1 MDSPTMRAVLIDEH
15 GPASVARVGAVAA
28 PVRLMSEVLVDV
40 RAAGINPIDVETRAG
55 GGAAAGI
62 QRFPWVGGHDL
73 AGTVAEAAYEL
84 HELQPGDAVFG
95 MANPARGWGSFA
107 ERVAVSSICLARK
120 PASLTWEE
128 AAAVPLAALTA
139 WDAVVR
145 VARAHGGQ
153 RVLVHAGA
161 GGVGHFAVQLAKY
174 FGARV
179 VATASEANLDVLRD
193 LGADEVVDH
202 ARQRFEETTAK
213 VDVVIDLVGNVHDD
227 TGSRSLDVLRT
238 GGLYVNVPTG
248 SWPGYAEACAAA
260 GLRSTGVRVEPDG
273 ANLGIVGRL
282 IEAGDVRVRID
293 AIHPLEDA
301 VAAFE
306 RVESGRARGKVVLS
320 IR

>member
-1 MDSPTMRAVLIDEH
+1 MDPTRMRAVLIDEH
-15 GPASVARVGAVAA
+15 GPATVARVGEVDA

-40 RAAGINPIDVETRAG
+40 RAAGINPIDVATRAG
-55 GGAAAGI
+55 AGAAAGI
-62 QRFPWVGGHDL
+62 QAFPWVGGHDL
-73 AGTVAEAAYEL
+73 AGTVVDAAYEM
-84 HELQPGDAVFG
+84 HDLQVGDAVFG
-95 MANPARGWGSFA
+95 IANPARGWGSFA
-107 ERVAVSSICLARK
+107 ERAAVSSLSLARK
-120 PASLTWEE
+120 PTSLTWEE

-161 GGVGHFAVQLAKY
+161 GGVGHFAVQLARY

-179 VATASEANLDVLRD
+179 VATASEANLDLLRD

-202 ARQRFEETTAK
+202 TRQRFEETTQK

-227 TGSRSLDVLRT
+227 TGSRSLDVLRP

-248 SWPGYAEACAAA
+248 SWPDHAAACAAA
-260 GLRSTGVRVEPDG
+260 GMRSSSLAVEPDG

-293 AIHPLEDA
+293 AIHALDD
-301 VAAFE
+301 VVTAFE
-306 RVESGRARGKVVLS
+306 RVESGHARGKVVLQL
-320 IR
+320 R

>member
-1 MDSPTMRAVLIDEH
+1 MRAVLVDEH
-15 GPASVARVGAVAA
+15 GPASIARVGEVAA

-40 RAAGINPIDVETRAG
+40 HAAGINPIDVKTRAG
-55 GGAAAGI
+55 RGAAAGI
-62 QRFPWVGGHDL
+62 QRFPWVGGFDL
-73 AGTVAEAAYEL
+73 AGTVAEAAYEM

-107 ERVAVSSICLARK
+107 ERVAASSISLARK
-120 PASLTWEE
+120 PASLTWAE

-145 VARAHGGQ
+145 IARAHSGQ
-153 RVLVHAGA
+153 RILVHAGA
-161 GGVGHFAVQLAKY
+161 GGVGHFAVQLARY

-179 VATASEANLDVLRD
+179 IATASEANLDFLRD

-202 ARQRFEETTAK
+202 ERQRFEEVVAK
-213 VDVVIDLVGNVHDD
+213 VDVVIDLVGDVHDD
-227 TGSRSLDVLRT
+227 TGSRSLDVLRA

-248 SWPGYAEACAAA
+248 SWPGYPEACAAA

-293 AIHPLEDA
+293 AIHPMEDA

-306 RVESGRARGKVVLS
+306 RVESGRARGKVVLA

>member
-1 MDSPTMRAVLIDEH
+1 MRAVLIDEH
-15 GPASVARVGAVAA
+15 GPASVARVGEVAA

-40 RAAGINPIDVETRAG
+40 RAAGINPIDVQTRAG
-55 GGAAAGI
+55 GGTAAGI

-73 AGTVAEAAYEL
+73 AGTVAEAAYET
-84 HELQPGDAVFG
+84 HDLQPGDAVFG
-95 MANPARGWGSFA
+95 MASPARGWGSFA
-107 ERVAVSSICLARK
+107 EQVAVSSICLARK
-120 PASLTWEE
+120 PTSLTWEE

-179 VATASEANLDVLRD
+179 VATASEANLDFLRE

-202 ARQRFEETTAK
+202 ARQRFEEATAK
-213 VDVVIDLVGNVHDD
+213 VDVVIDLVGDVYDD
-227 TGSRSLDVLRT
+227 TGSRSLAVLRS

-260 GLRSTGVRVEPDG
+260 GMRSTGVRVEPDG

-282 IEAGDVRVRID
+282 IEAGDVRVRVD
-293 AIHPLEDA
+293 AIHRLDDA

-306 RVESGRARGKVVLS
+306 RVETGHARGKVVLS
-320 IR
+320 VR

>member
-1 MDSPTMRAVLIDEH
+1 MRAVLVDEH
-15 GPASVARVGAVAA
+15 GPASVARVGEVAG

-40 RAAGINPIDVETRAG
+40 RAAGINPIDVQTCAG
-55 GGAAAGI
+55 GGTAAGI

-73 AGTVAEAAYEL
+73 AGTVAEAAYET
-84 HELQPGDAVFG
+84 HDLQPGDAVFG
-95 MANPARGWGSFA
+95 MASPARGWGSFA
-107 ERVAVSSICLARK
+107 EQVAVSSICLARK

-179 VATASEANLDVLRD
+179 VATASEANLDFLRE

-202 ARQRFEETTAK
+202 ARQRFEEATAK
-213 VDVVIDLVGNVHDD
+213 VDVVIDLVGDVHDD
-227 TGSRSLDVLRT
+227 TGSRSLAVLRS

-260 GLRSTGVRVEPDG
+260 GMRSTGVRVEPDG

-293 AIHPLEDA
+293 AIHRLDDA

-306 RVESGRARGKVVLS
+306 RVETGHARGKVVLS
-320 IR
+320 VR

>member
-1 MDSPTMRAVLIDEH
+1 MRAVLIDEH
-15 GPASVARVGAVAA
+15 GPASVARVGEVAA

-40 RAAGINPIDVETRAG
+40 RAAGINPIDVKTRAG

-73 AGTVAEAAYEL
+73 AGTVAESAYEM

-107 ERVAVSSICLARK
+107 EQVAVSSICLARK
-120 PASLTWEE
+120 PPSLTWEE

-179 VATASEANLDVLRD
+179 VATASEANLDLLRD

-227 TGSRSLDVLRT
+227 TGTRSLSVLRP
-238 GGLYVNVPTG
+238 GGLYVLVPTG
-248 SWPGYAEACAAA
+248 SWPGFAEAAASA
-260 GLRSTGVRVEPDG
+260 GVRSTSYKVIPDG
-273 ANLGIVGRL
+273 GALATIGRL
-282 IEAGDVRVRID
+282 LDSGSIQVYIDQVVDLDDAARAHALIEEG
-293 AIHPLEDA
+293 HT
-301 VAAFE
+301 
-306 RVESGRARGKVVLS
+306 RGKVVLRVS
-320 IR
+320 DD

>member
-1 MDSPTMRAVLIDEH
+1 MRAVLIDEH
-15 GPASVARVGAVAA
+15 GPASVARVGEVAA

-40 RAAGINPIDVETRAG
+40 RAAGINPIDVQTRAG
-55 GGAAAGI
+55 GGTAAGI

-73 AGTVAEAAYEL
+73 AGTVAEAAYET
-84 HELQPGDAVFG
+84 HDLQPGDAVFG
-95 MANPARGWGSFA
+95 MASPARGWGSFA
-107 ERVAVSSICLARK
+107 EQVAVSSICLARK
-120 PASLTWEE
+120 PTSLTWEE

-179 VATASEANLDVLRD
+179 VATASEANLDFLRE

-202 ARQRFEETTAK
+202 ARQRFEEATAK
-213 VDVVIDLVGNVHDD
+213 VDVVIDLVGDVHDD
-227 TGSRSLDVLRT
+227 TGSRSLAVLRS

-260 GLRSTGVRVEPDG
+260 GMRSTGVRVEPDG

-293 AIHPLEDA
+293 AIHRLDDA

-306 RVESGRARGKVVLS
+306 RVETGHARGKVVLS
-320 IR
+320 VR

>member
-1 MDSPTMRAVLIDEH
+1 MRAVLIDEH
-15 GPASVARVGAVAA
+15 GPASVARVGEVAA

-40 RAAGINPIDVETRAG
+40 RAAGINPIDVQTRAG
-55 GGAAAGI
+55 GGTAAGI

-73 AGTVAEAAYEL
+73 AGTVAEAAYET
-84 HELQPGDAVFG
+84 HDLQPGDAVFG
-95 MANPARGWGSFA
+95 MASPARGWGSFA
-107 ERVAVSSICLARK
+107 EQVAVSSICLARK
-120 PASLTWEE
+120 PTSLTWEE

-179 VATASEANLDVLRD
+179 VPTASEANLDFLRE

-202 ARQRFEETTAK
+202 ARQRFEEATAK
-213 VDVVIDLVGNVHDD
+213 VDVVIDLVGDVHDD
-227 TGSRSLDVLRT
+227 TGSRSLAVLRS

-260 GLRSTGVRVEPDG
+260 GMRSTGVRVEPDG

-293 AIHPLEDA
+293 AIHRIDDA

-306 RVESGRARGKVVLS
+306 RVETGHARGKVVLS
-320 IR
+320 VR

>member
-1 MDSPTMRAVLIDEH
+1 MRAVLIDEH
-15 GPASVARVGAVAA
+15 GPASVARVGEVAA

-40 RAAGINPIDVETRAG
+40 RAAGVDPIDVETRAG
-55 GGAAAGI
+55 RGTAAGI
-62 QRFPWVGGHDL
+62 QRFPWVGGHDV

-84 HELQPGDAVFG
+84 HDLQPGDAVFG
-95 MANPARGWGSFA
+95 MAHPARGWGSFA

-161 GGVGHFAVQLAKY
+161 GAGGVGHFAVQLAKY
-174 FGARV
+174 LGARV
-179 VATASEANLDVLRD
+179 IATASEASLDLLRD

-213 VDVVIDLVGNVHDD
+213 VDVVIDLVGDVHDD
-227 TGSRSLDVLRT
+227 TGSRSLAVLRP
-238 GGLYVNVPTG
+238 GGLYVNASSG
-248 SWPGYAEACAAA
+248 SWPGYAAACAAA
-260 GLRSTGVRVEPDG
+260 GMRATGVRVEPDG

-293 AIHPLEDA
+293 SIHPLDEA

-306 RVESGRARGKVVLS
+306 RVESGQARGKVVLS
-320 IR
+320 MR